1 MGMPQKKHFDWV
13 DYDKVLNIGVPC
25 FRETEEKKHCD
36 GRNMSYTAVV
46 TKQLKPEGIG
56 FFKVS

>member
-25 FRETEEKKHCD
+25 FRETEEK
-36 GRNMSYTAVV
+36 NIV
-46 TKQLKPEGIG
+46 TDET
-56 FFKVS
+56 